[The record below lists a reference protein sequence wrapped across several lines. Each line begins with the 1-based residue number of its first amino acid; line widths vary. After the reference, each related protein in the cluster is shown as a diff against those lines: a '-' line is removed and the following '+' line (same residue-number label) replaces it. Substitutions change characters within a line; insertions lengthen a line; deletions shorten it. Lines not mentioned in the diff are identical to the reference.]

1 MRMIITVRKL
11 PGATY
16 IYDLLLILL
25 ISNFLTHAES
35 SQYAL
40 HISVEIYIHMYFGP
54 RNLNLNTLQKHL
66 QTSLTII
73 DKQLTHLSVFASI
86 YVQNCPGQGRLYK
99 KGVECSKSLIVVFL
113 LRRSPSLTHLVRVHY
128 KVQYSAAQ
136 ESPR

>member
-1 MRMIITVRKL
+1 MIINVRKL

-16 IYDLLLILL
+16 IYVLSPILL

-40 HISVEIYIHMYFGP
+40 HISEEIYMYFGP
-54 RNLNLNTLQKHL
+54 RNLNLHTLQKHL
-66 QTSLTII
+66 QMSLTIT

-86 YVQNCPGQGRLYK
+86 YGQNCPGQGRLYK

-113 LRRSPSLTHLVRVHY
+113 LRRSPSSTHVVHY
-128 KVQYSAAQ
+128 KVQYSAQ
-136 ESPR
+136 EYPS